1 MIQILDTHTINKIA
15 AGEVVERPSSVVKEL
30 VENSIDAKASSIT
43 VEIKNG
49 GIDLIR
55 VTDNGI
61 GIPKDEVEVAFL
73 RHATSKITNIEDLYK
88 VTSLGF
94 RGEALAS
101 IAAVSHVELI
111 TKTQECEV
119 GKRVVVAGGKIE
131 SREEIAAPNGTS
143 FIMRHLFYNV
153 PARKEFLSS
162 KNAETGR
169 ISDFM
174 YKLALSHP
182 EIAFKYINNGKVQF
196 TTTGNKALSH
206 TILNLY
212 GKEHAKE
219 SFECYGKSNDIICSG
234 MLGTPI
240 LNRSTRN
247 FEHFVV
253 NGRYIKSSVLQ
264 NAVEDAYKTLVM
276 VNKFPFVVVHIT
288 MPPQLVDVNV
298 HPNKLQIRFKDPD
311 SVYKLVYNTVK
322 SAIDDKYLVP
332 EANLD
337 NSKVSVEPVLDKE
350 ELKKDTF
357 FTERKDVKVAEASE
371 LIGKNTNELNTSS
384 IANRAEANKNVT
396 FERLFKPEAITIENY
411 MSDKLGK
418 DTESNTIDAAN
429 NISSNTDLS
438 ENINNN
444 IRANNEIYKSNLGI
458 TDVSTNYIKSN
469 TTNNMCYDGV
479 IGEADI
485 KQSSIQ
491 NNTTNNADINE
502 ISTHDAI
509 REELNK
515 IMPKKYTIVGQF
527 FNTFWVVEYENKLF
541 LIDQHAA
548 HERVLYEKFMSY
560 FKQGDVATQ
569 LLLMPETLHFTLE
582 EIGIIEE
589 NEEIFRKLGFDFE
602 IFGSNDII
610 VREVPYILNSPIPVS
625 TFKDVLDEIQTSKVK
640 DITDIKA
647 DQIITMSCKS
657 AVKAHHKLSED
668 ECKNLIDS
676 LLALENPF
684 TCPHGRPTI
693 VSFTKSDIE
702 KMFKRIV

>member
-1 MIQILDTHTINKIA
+1 M
-15 AGEVVERPSSVVKEL
+15 
-30 VENSIDAKASSIT
+30 
-43 VEIKNG
+43 
-49 GIDLIR
+49 
-55 VTDNGI
+55 
-61 GIPKDEVEVAFL
+61 
-73 RHATSKITNIEDLYK
+73 
-88 VTSLGF
+88 
-94 RGEALAS
+94 
-101 IAAVSHVELI
+101 
-111 TKTQECEV
+111 
-119 GKRVVVAGGKIE
+119 
-131 SREEIAAPNGTS
+131 
-143 FIMRHLFYNV
+143 
-153 PARKEFLSS
+153 
-162 KNAETGR
+162 
-169 ISDFM
+169 
-174 YKLALSHP
+174 
-182 EIAFKYINNGKVQF
+182 
-196 TTTGNKALSH
+196 
-206 TILNLY
+206 
-212 GKEHAKE
+212 
-219 SFECYGKSNDIICSG
+219 
-234 MLGTPI
+234 
-240 LNRSTRN
+240 
-247 FEHFVV
+247 
-253 NGRYIKSSVLQ
+253 
-264 NAVEDAYKTLVM
+264 
-276 VNKFPFVVVHIT
+276 
-288 MPPQLVDVNV
+288 
-298 HPNKLQIRFKDPD
+298 
-311 SVYKLVYNTVK
+311 
-322 SAIDDKYLVP
+322 
-332 EANLD
+332 
-337 NSKVSVEPVLDKE
+337 
-350 ELKKDTF
+350 
-357 FTERKDVKVAEASE
+357 
-371 LIGKNTNELNTSS
+371 
-384 IANRAEANKNVT
+384 
-396 FERLFKPEAITIENY
+396 
-411 MSDKLGK
+411 
-418 DTESNTIDAAN
+418 
-429 NISSNTDLS
+429 
-438 ENINNN
+438 
-444 IRANNEIYKSNLGI
+444 
-458 TDVSTNYIKSN
+458 STNYIKSN